1 MSQQSVLNAFDFSA
15 IEEMDPSLAE
25 GHTVVFDREA
35 PFELRIQ
42 DPNSG
47 PQEVG
52 TLEAI
57 RVKILQMV
65 SSFRAFFY
73 IYLLQGEPNNLQ
85 NVKIE
90 LTSENDLFF
99 HYTHIVD
106 EDSFRHMQE
115 NQKLMIE
122 FPDYTNILVK
132 MVNSCIKE
140 PHSFLAV
147 FIMNRDGTAKL
158 DFIQNIEY
166 KFIELLSCDFMA
178 SPEDTVRQSITF
190 RYNSVKSKVALMEA
204 RLKDVNNLVKIK
216 NPSLLL

>member
-1 MSQQSVLNAFDFSA
+1 MLNAFDFSA

-65 SSFRAFFY
+65 GKKRAFYYYYVIF
-73 IYLLQGEPNNLQ
+73 QGEPNNLQ

-115 NQKLMIE
+115 N
-122 FPDYTNILVK
+122 
-132 MVNSCIKE
+132 
-140 PHSFLAV
+140 
-147 FIMNRDGTAKL
+147 
-158 DFIQNIEY
+158 
-166 KFIELLSCDFMA
+166 
-178 SPEDTVRQSITF
+178 
-190 RYNSVKSKVALMEA
+190 
-204 RLKDVNNLVKIK
+204 
-216 NPSLLL
+216 